1 MAIIFLDIVGKA
13 YSSVMWTLLKTG
25 FLHFPTSHEDP
36 LSGKGEGKERLVLVL
51 GWGILPPG
59 VGRDWGGSS
68 GDTSLRSKDKRGVQ
82 MELLQTRESR
92 ILRQIPCEQKV

>member
-1 MAIIFLDIVGKA
+1 MDP
-13 YSSVMWTLLKTG
+13 TKTG

-59 VGRDWGGSS
+59 VGRDSGS

-82 MELLQTRESR
+82 IELLQTRESE
-92 ILRQIPCEQKV
+92 ILCQIPCEQKV